1 MSTPPHS
8 HDLDEVATIPVL
20 RGPGEQL
27 RSAREAAGTSVH
39 EISTH
44 MHLDS
49 RIILALEADDY
60 DQLPAPTFV
69 RGYLRGY
76 ARLLDL
82 DPEPIIRA
90 FEQRDFAPPSLVADI
105 SVKSRVH
112 GGDFPIRLA
121 TYIVIAALIVLVIL
135 WWRSQDFA
143 PVRFDAPFA
152 GDSALPEEE
161 SAFVPQEAPEPQ
173 AAAPQEEI
181 ATPVEAEASPETRE
195 PAAVAL
201 EPDAQALVSVG
212 SETESESPEET
223 EAPVAE
229 TLALAAESGIAAG
242 EDGSAEALGALDEAA
257 AFALPAEG
265 EAEPSQ
271 DLSSG
276 EAESAAPGVARGESS
291 APEANAEAPPAETS
305 TESPDPGAV
314 PETTEVSA
322 APAPASSATGGRRF
336 VRLARSHRPPPTE
349 LHRRVL
355 AGGLRPRRRAPVLRT
370 GSARR
375 TVEPERPGADPG
387 GARQFRWRGG
397 ALQRH
402 ARRLRFV
409 RDAGSGPVQRRRK
422 SSGGDPYPVPRC
434 RRRERYAVSR
444 RGRAGTTAGARR
456 RARACRRMTAGTRRP
471 TR

>member
-49 RIILALEADDY
+49 RVILALEADDY

-90 FEQRDFAPPSLVADI
+90 FEQRELAPPSLVADI
-105 SVKSRVH
+105 SLKSRVN
-112 GGDFPIRLA
+112 GGDFPIRLV
-121 TYIVIAALIVLVIL
+121 TYVVIAALIVLVVL

-143 PVRFDAPFA
+143 PVRFDTPFT

-161 SAFVPQEAPEPQ
+161 SALVPQEAPEPP
-173 AAAPQEEI
+173 AAELPEEA
-181 ATPVEAEASPETRE
+181 ATPAEMVASSETRE
-195 PAAVAL
+195 PAAGAS
-201 EPDAQALVSVG
+201 EPDTQAPTSVA
-212 SETESESPEET
+212 SETEPESPGDT

-242 EDGSAEALGALDEAA
+242 EDGSAAALGATDEAA

-265 EAEPSQ
+265 EAEPPPDPSA
-271 DLSSG
+271 DA
-276 EAESAAPGVARGESS
+276 AEPEPEVASAETA
-291 APEANAEAPPAETS
+291 APEANGEASPVETPA
-305 TESPDPGAV
+305 ESPDPSAV
-314 PETTEVSA
+314 PETAEVTA
-322 APAPASSATGGRRF
+322 APAPASPAAGEDASLVSDASADRLQMSFSVECWLEVYDRDDERLFYGLAQPGEQLSLSGRGPIRVVLGNSDGVEVRYNGTPIEFASFVTRGVARFSVGGSPPE
-336 VRLARSHRPPPTE
+336 VTAPPARDAAAASDTPPAGEGEPE
-349 LHRRVL
+349 SPQERDGEPAP
-355 AGGLRPRRRAPVLRT
+355 AGG
-370 GSARR
+370 
-375 TVEPERPGADPG
+375 
-387 GARQFRWRGG
+387 
-397 ALQRH
+397 
-402 ARRLRFV
+402 
-409 RDAGSGPVQRRRK
+409 
-422 SSGGDPYPVPRC
+422 
-434 RRRERYAVSR
+434 
-444 RGRAGTTAGARR
+444 
-456 RARACRRMTAGTRRP
+456 
-471 TR
+471 

>member
-49 RIILALEADDY
+49 RVILALEADDY
-60 DQLPAPTFV
+60 DELPAPTFV

-90 FEQRDFAPPSLVADI
+90 FEQRDLAPPSLVADI
-105 SVKSRVH
+105 SLKSRVH
-112 GGDFPIRLA
+112 GGDFPIRIV
-121 TYIVIAALIVLVIL
+121 TYIVVAALIVLVVL

-152 GDSALPEEE
+152 GDPALPEEG

-173 AAAPQEEI
+173 AAALQEETV
-181 ATPVEAEASPETRE
+181 TPVEAEASPETRE
-195 PAAVAL
+195 DSVGAL
-201 EPDAQALVSVG
+201 EPDTQALTSVA

-242 EDGSAEALGALDEAA
+242 EDGSAEALEAPDEVA

-265 EAEPSQ
+265 EAEPPQ
-271 DLSSG
+271 DLSADA
-276 EAESAAPGVARGESS
+276 AESEPEVAGGVAS
-291 APEANAEAPPAETS
+291 APEANGEASPAETPS
-305 TESPDPGAV
+305 ESPDPSAV
-314 PETTEVSA
+314 PETTEISPEPAPSSSATEEDSSLVSDAPADRLQMSFTLECWLEVYDRDDERLFYGLAQPGEQLSLSGRGPIRVVLGNSDGVEVRYNGTPIEFASFVTRGVARFSVGGSPPEVTRTPARA
-322 APAPASSATGGRRF
+322 AAGSDTQPAGEGEPESPQERDGEPAPAGG
-336 VRLARSHRPPPTE
+336 
-349 LHRRVL
+349 
-355 AGGLRPRRRAPVLRT
+355 
-370 GSARR
+370 
-375 TVEPERPGADPG
+375 
-387 GARQFRWRGG
+387 
-397 ALQRH
+397 
-402 ARRLRFV
+402 
-409 RDAGSGPVQRRRK
+409 
-422 SSGGDPYPVPRC
+422 
-434 RRRERYAVSR
+434 
-444 RGRAGTTAGARR
+444 
-456 RARACRRMTAGTRRP
+456 
-471 TR
+471 